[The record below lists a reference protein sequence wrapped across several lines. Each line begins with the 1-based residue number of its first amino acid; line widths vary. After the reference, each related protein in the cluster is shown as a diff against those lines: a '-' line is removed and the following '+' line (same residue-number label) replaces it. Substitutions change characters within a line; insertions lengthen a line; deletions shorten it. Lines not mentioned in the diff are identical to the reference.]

1 MGDEKETC
9 TVVQGTL
16 DWRRIAKVGK
26 KEKDYLLRQEE
37 GSKEYTLTKGTCR
50 NA

>member
-1 MGDEKETC
+1 MGGEKETC

-26 KEKDYLLRQEE
+26 KEKDYLLQQEDS
-37 GSKEYTLTKGTCR
+37 SKEYTLMKATC
-50 NA
+50 